1 MTGGPEKPAPDRD
14 LQELVSRFIDQTLTE
29 EQRDRL
35 ERRLRED
42 PAAEDYCADAVRFE
56 ATLQEA
62 MNPQS
67 LEWEELRRV
76 VFAMKNGAPVWS
88 VQRNQT
94 LRYGNADRLPGARL
108 AARKRNRWLG
118 GIAFLGVAAAAGF
131 LFQQSRADSYSLR
144 NGDFEAM
151 DLAQNPRGVDRSVL
165 YWQDYF
171 STEGPELCEVGRVSG
186 GKFHAKS
193 GRNAVRLRH
202 LAYLNQIIL
211 NESGDG
217 LKAVPGLTVVVRGW
231 SYTQNLPSYNLRAS
245 LRFVASGYP
254 DMIQYEAAHINIPLE
269 DGGWHR
275 FETQLVV
282 PKDLMRTPSDT
293 SRNTGDP
300 LPAIHLEGKELTL
313 SLDNHSPGG
322 VIFLDDLEVE
332 IRQPGK

>member
-1 MTGGPEKPAPDRD
+1 MTGSTEENAPDRE
-14 LQELVSRFIDQTLTE
+14 LQELVSRFIDQSLTE
-29 EQRDRL
+29 AQRDRL
-35 ERRLRED
+35 EQRLRED
-42 PAAEDYCADAVRFE
+42 PAAKDYCADAVRFE

-67 LEWEELRRV
+67 LEWEETRRV
-76 VFAMKNGAPVWS
+76 VFDMKKGTPAWS

-94 LRYGNADRLPGARL
+94 LRYGDSDRSLISQ
-108 AARKRNRWLG
+108 AAVRKRNWWLG
-118 GIAFLGVAAAAGF
+118 GIGLLALTAAAGF
-131 LFQQSRADSYSLR
+131 FYYQSRADSYSLR

-151 DLAQNPRGVDRSVL
+151 DLGQNPRGIDRSVL

-171 STEGPELCEVGRVSG
+171 STEGTELCEVGRVTK

-211 NESGDG
+211 NKAGTG
-217 LKAVPGLTVVVRGW
+217 LKAAPGMTVVVRGW
-231 SYTQNLPSYNLRAS
+231 SYTQNLPTYNLRAS

-254 DMIQYEAAHINIPLE
+254 DMIQYEAAHINIPLQ

-275 FETQLVV
+275 FETELVL
-282 PKDLMRTPSDT
+282 PKDLMRTPSDI
-293 SRNTGDP
+293 SRRTGDSP
-300 LPAIHLEGKELTL
+300 PAIQLEGKELTL

-332 IRQPGK
+332 IRKPGK